1 MGKDGPGCRG
11 EISCK
16 VGRINRVTHLGFLGF
31 FGFFCIIR
39 VRHNGDLDQGG
50 RNKDKKWS
58 YSGFIL
64 PVKLTRFADGL
75 HEQFERKRV
84 NF

>member
-1 MGKDGPGCRG
+1 MGKDRPGCCG
-11 EISCK
+11 EMSCK
-16 VGRINRVTHLGFLGF
+16 VGRINRVTHLGFGV
-31 FGFFCIIR
+31 FFCIIH

-50 RNKDKKWS
+50 RNKGKKWS
-58 YSGFIL
+58 DSGFIL